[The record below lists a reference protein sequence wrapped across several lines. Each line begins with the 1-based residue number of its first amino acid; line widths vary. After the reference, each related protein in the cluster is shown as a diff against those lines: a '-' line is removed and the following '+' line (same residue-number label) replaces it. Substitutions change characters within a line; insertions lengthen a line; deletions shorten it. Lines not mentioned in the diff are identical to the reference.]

1 MIHVLLVAGEV
12 EVRLLH
18 LQLAHN
24 LLSVWIELFVCTL
37 PVMGRVGWVGDGLT
51 HLFDVRGGVGVLA
64 AKDGRR
70 VVLAVEDPVAGG
82 IDQVRVDPVACLVV
96 INLAGDGI
104 FERTDRA
111 LVHVPVEF
119 ALGDVGASSQAAA
132 GDVSAAVNRL
142 HAQEVAFLVE
152 MIIRIRAIA
161 APASVVKS
169 PAFDAASGNQGF
181 GRRRVEGLAPAEGV
195 GEGGGCAVG
204 LPRGLAHASARMVG
218 QSVLEL
224 GEHVLRPVG
233 QLPEGVAGMEQ
244 IDP

>member
-1 MIHVLLVAGEV
+1 MIHVFLVAGEI

-24 LLSVWIELFVCTL
+24 LPSVWIELFVCAF

-64 AKDGRR
+64 AKDGHR

-111 LVHVPVEF
+111 FVLLPIEF
-119 ALGDVGASSQAAA
+119 ALGAIVPSSQAAA
-132 GDVSAAVNRL
+132 DSMTRAKPKSTYGLHFLQRLFHHWFVRPISMDLPLPKVFAVTR
-142 HAQEVAFLVE
+142 
-152 MIIRIRAIA
+152 R
-161 APASVVKS
+161 PASM
-169 PAFDAASGNQGF
+169 
-181 GRRRVEGLAPAEGV
+181 APSS
-195 GEGGGCAVG
+195 
-204 LPRGLAHASARMVG
+204 HA
-218 QSVLEL
+218 
-224 GEHVLRPVG
+224 
-233 QLPEGVAGMEQ
+233 
-244 IDP
+244 